1 MRRIEVATVN
11 SLLFPG
17 ARQSATAETGRD
29 VLHSCRVEDSD
40 GEVAPGGHR
49 SGRVAIL
56 ATQLAFG
63 AANRFNLTV
72 SDLRTYLCCGR
83 ATQVLVH
90 SCGEVAVDT
99 NAVTDAPSG
108 AKAAEVD
115 ADSVRWH
122 ATVEPGSKMSAGS
135 MKIEC

>member
-1 MRRIEVATVN
+1 
-11 SLLFPG
+11 
-17 ARQSATAETGRD
+17 
-29 VLHSCRVEDSD
+29 VEDSD

-90 SCGEVAVDT
+90 SCGEVAVGT
-99 NAVTDAPSG
+99 NAVTDAPS
-108 AKAAEVD
+108 AQRPLK
-115 ADSVRWH
+115 
-122 ATVEPGSKMSAGS
+122 
-135 MKIEC
+135 